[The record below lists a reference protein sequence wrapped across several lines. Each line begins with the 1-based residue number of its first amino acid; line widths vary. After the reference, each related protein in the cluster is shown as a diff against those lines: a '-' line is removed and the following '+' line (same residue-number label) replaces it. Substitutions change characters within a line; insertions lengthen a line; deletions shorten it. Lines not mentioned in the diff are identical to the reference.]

1 MNGFTKFVSEL
12 TFKQLLMYVII
23 LVIVVIFILWA
34 KGKIEDEIAESKE
47 NKKQKEF
54 EKKIDPVLQ
63 AQKEV
68 IATDVSFTDSEYI
81 QMADAIQEAMNDVGT
96 DEEKIKAV
104 FQRLKTKSDFLKL
117 VEFFGTRT
125 IHSGWLWLTHTGT
138 LYQLLESEL
147 SASDKEE
154 MNQILRN
161 ISVSI

>member
-47 NKKQKEF
+47 KKKE
-54 EKKIDPVLQ
+54 EERTKKIDPVLQ
-63 AQKEV
+63 AQKE
-68 IATDVSFTDSEYI
+68 IITTDISFSDSEYI
-81 QMADAIQEAMNDVGT
+81 QMADALQEAMNDIGT
-96 DEEKIKAV
+96 DTKKIKAV
-104 FQRLKTKSDFLKL
+104 FQRLKTKSDFLKV

-125 IHSGWLWLTHTGT
+125 IHSGWLWITTTGT

-147 SASDKEE
+147 NVNDKAE